1 MSGKS
6 TDQKSTHRAI
16 ASLYRRPGF
25 LIRRAHQIA
34 VSIFLEEAAE
44 LGITTTQY
52 GALVVLS
59 AAENIDQIG
68 LAKLVGI
75 DRSTAALVVSKLEA
89 AGLLVRE
96 NDPNDRRRSVLAL
109 TADGRQMLERLAKPA
124 ERAQERALSAFSK
137 QEAKHFLELL
147 GQFVDTFNEETRAPI
162 VTLASNA
169 PEEARPAP
177 RRRRAG
183 GGR

>member
-1 MSGKS
+1 MSAKS
-6 TDQKSTHRAI
+6 ADQKSTHRAI
-16 ASLYRRPGF
+16 AALYRRPGF

-59 AAENIDQIG
+59 AVENIDQIG

-89 AGLLVRE
+89 GGLLVRE
-96 NDPNDRRRSVLAL
+96 SDPNDRRRSVLVL
-109 TADGRQMLERLAKPA
+109 TSEGRLTLERLAKPA
-124 ERAQERALSAFSK
+124 ERAQDRALSAFSK
-137 QEAKHFLELL
+137 QEAKQFLELL
-147 GQFVDTFNEETRAPI
+147 GQFVATFNEETRAPI
-162 VTLASNA
+162 VTLAPSV
-169 PEEARPAP
+169 PGEAKPAA
-177 RRRRAG
+177 RKRRAG
-183 GGR
+183 G